1 MQAGN
6 ASVGAAGEM
15 AAAHNSYT
23 MQLADGQHQQDIE
36 YVPAAA
42 IQFSQQNDLTSEQL
56 AAAYAASQGAFVPQT
71 EFDPS
76 TAGHHQMQDGKAL
89 LECPEAGNS

>member
-15 AAAHNSYT
+15 AAAHSNYT
-23 MQLADGQHQQDIE
+23 MQLADGQHQQDND
-36 YVPAAA
+36 YAPAGA
-42 IQFSQQNDLTSEQL
+42 IQFSQQNDMTSEQV

-71 EFDPS
+71 EFDLS
-76 TAGHHQMQDGKAL
+76 TVGHHQIQDGKAL
-89 LECPEAGNS
+89 I